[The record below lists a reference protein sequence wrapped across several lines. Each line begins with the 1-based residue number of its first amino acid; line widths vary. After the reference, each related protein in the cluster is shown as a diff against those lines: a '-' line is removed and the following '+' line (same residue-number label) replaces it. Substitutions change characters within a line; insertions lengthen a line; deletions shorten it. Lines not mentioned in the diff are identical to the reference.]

1 MYIRTCL
8 IITSVCCS
16 MLLNSGCIWSRVK
29 VNDTNMASKALSI
42 RPGETKANELIRNMG
57 QPPSSI
63 IPLKNGKTV
72 YVYNSSESKKKGFN
86 LIIIAISKTNVRS
99 DSTYFLIN
107 AEGVVEKVSSAKPGE
122 LPWEWWAFD
131 K

>member
-8 IITSVCCS
+8 IITSLCG
-16 MLLNSGCIWSRVK
+16 MLLNSGCLWSRMK
-29 VNDTNMASKALSI
+29 MNDTNMASKALSI

-57 QPPSSI
+57 QPPNSI
-63 IPLKNGKTV
+63 IPLKSGKTV
-72 YVYNSSESKKKGFN
+72 YIYNSSESKKKGFN
-86 LIIIAISKTNVRS
+86 AIIIAISKTNART

-107 AEGVVEKVSSAKPGE
+107 EAGVVEKVSSSKPGE